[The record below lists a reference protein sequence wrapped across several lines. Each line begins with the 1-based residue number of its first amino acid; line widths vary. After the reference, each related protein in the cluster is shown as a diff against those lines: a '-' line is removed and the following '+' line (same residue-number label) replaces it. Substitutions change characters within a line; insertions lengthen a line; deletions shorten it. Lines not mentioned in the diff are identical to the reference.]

1 MNQAVFGTVARDN
14 LSFWHDRKLDYRK
27 VVDFLEIDKRD
38 ISRFSGVA
46 KSSVRFDQSMPV
58 AVRQHMEQ
66 IANICNLAFEYFQD
80 DVKTKLWFQTPN
92 PMLGNFSP
100 RDMIRFGRF
109 DKLRRF
115 VMEAIEE
122 GRGSEALPVEEE
134 TTSS

>member
-1 MNQAVFGTVARDN
+1 MNQAVFGTVAKDN
-14 LSFWHDRKLDYRK
+14 LSFWRDRKLDYRK
-27 VVDFLEIDKRD
+27 VVDFLEIDKGD

-46 KSSVRFDQSMPV
+46 KSSVRYDQNMPT
-58 AVRQHMEQ
+58 AVRQHLEQ
-66 IANICNLAFEYFQD
+66 VANICNLVFEYFQD

-115 VMEAIEE
+115 VVEAIAE
-122 GRGSEALPVEEE
+122 GRGSEALPGEEA